1 VGWGIRHLLDRFHL
15 LQVPRVGAMLTLIVL
30 FLIAMIVVASR
41 YGVQTT
47 QYVALFP
54 LVILTNLVERF
65 WTVEAEDSTA
75 ASFRTLLGTFAVALL
90 ITLAL
95 SPPPVGTWMFRYPE
109 TLGVVLALQLLLG
122 RYTGYRLIELYRFD
136 DLIRDDSVP
145 GDDNDLVAAL
155 AAAEGAGN
163 PGDEPAQCYVHT
175 GSQSPPILPAGR
187 PQEPDGRFM
196 PGDPRAHS

>member
-1 VGWGIRHLLDRFHL
+1 
-15 LQVPRVGAMLTLIVL
+15 
-30 FLIAMIVVASR
+30 MILVASH

-75 ASFRTLLGTFAVALL
+75 ASFRTLVGTFAVALL
-90 ITLAL
+90 VTLAL
-95 SPPPVGTWMFRYPE
+95 SPPAVGTWMFCYPE
-109 TLGVVLALQLLLG
+109 TLGLVLALQLLLG

-136 DLIRDDSVP
+136 DLIREDALSGEDH
-145 GDDNDLVAAL
+145 DLVAAL
-155 AAAEGAGN
+155 AAPEAAGDS
-163 PGDEPAQCYVHT
+163 GDEPAQCYVHS
-175 GSQSPPILPAGR
+175 GSQSAPVFPARR

-196 PGDPRAHS
+196 PGDPRADP